1 MHRKLKIVV
10 CTYEGVFPMKLE
22 GSYTFEAPR
31 DLVWDA
37 LQDPVLLAAI
47 MPGCEGLEPLGDNKY
62 KTKLKIQVGPVQGL
76 FEGDIALHDIN
87 KPDSYKM
94 DVNGK
99 GVPGFIKAVG
109 SVRLEPQGETTIMH
123 YEGEAHV
130 GGKIASVGQRLL
142 ESSAKALTKQ
152 SLDGIAEQIRARMGA
167 QQAQAAAQTSSSLQA
182 STPALKQTTQTQF
195 VLGVTRHFLSDAIPP
210 ERRPLAVGGVALL
223 ALIIYVIVRL
233 LAH

>member
-1 MHRKLKIVV
+1 
-10 CTYEGVFPMKLE
+10 MKLE

-47 MPGCEGLEPLGDNKY
+47 MPGCEGLEPLGDDKY
-62 KTKLKIQVGPVQGL
+62 KTTLKIQVGPVQGV

-152 SLDGIAEQIRARMGA
+152 SLDGIAEQIKARMEA
-167 QQAQAAAQTSSSLQA
+167 QKGQVAAQASAGLAPVPA
-182 STPALKQTTQTQF
+182 SKQTTQTQF
-195 VLGVTRHFLSDAIPP
+195 VLGVTRHFLADAIPP
-210 ERRPLAVGGVALL
+210 ERRPLAVGGGVAIL
-223 ALIIYVIVRL
+223 ALIVYVIVRL